1 MEALRPSTLWGTVS
15 RMNAMDD
22 ALITSTSIAGGTL
35 TGVTQM
41 LVSLSPWLQMPI
53 VVVVAGI
60 VAAVLATVIV
70 RGLNFVVAA
79 WLSLR
84 GSARGKP
91 AAKAQD
97 SQSAAR

>member
-1 MEALRPSTLWGTVS
+1 
-15 RMNAMDD
+15 MNAMDD
-22 ALITSTSIAGGTL
+22 ALIASTSLAEGTL
-35 TGVTQM
+35 AGITQL

>member
-1 MEALRPSTLWGTVS
+1 
-15 RMNAMDD
+15 MNAMDD

-70 RGLNFVVAA
+70 RGLNFVLTA

-84 GSARGKP
+84 DNARDKP
-91 AAKAQD
+91 EAKAQD
-97 SQSAAR
+97 SQSTTQ

>member
-15 RMNAMDD
+15 RMNAMDE
-22 ALITSTSIAGGTL
+22 ALITSTSLAGGTL

-53 VVVVAGI
+53 VVVVAGV

-70 RGLNFVVAA
+70 RGLNFVLTA

-84 GSARGKP
+84 DNARDKP
-91 AAKAQD
+91 EAKAQD
-97 SQSAAR
+97 SQSTTQ

>member
-1 MEALRPSTLWGTVS
+1 
-15 RMNAMDD
+15 MNAMDD
-22 ALITSTSIAGGTL
+22 ALITSTSLAGGTL

-53 VVVVAGI
+53 VVVVAGV

-70 RGLNFVVAA
+70 RGLNFVLTA

-84 GSARGKP
+84 DNARDKP
-91 AAKAQD
+91 EAKAQD
-97 SQSAAR
+97 SQSTTQ

>member
-1 MEALRPSTLWGTVS
+1 MEASRPSTLWGPVS

-70 RGLNFVVAA
+70 RGLNFVLTA

-84 GSARGKP
+84 DNARDKP
-91 AAKAQD
+91 EAKAQD
-97 SQSAAR
+97 SQSTTQ

>member
-1 MEALRPSTLWGTVS
+1 MEASRPSTLWGPVS

-22 ALITSTSIAGGTL
+22 ALITSTLIAGGTL

-70 RGLNFVVAA
+70 RGLNFVLTA

-84 GSARGKP
+84 DNARDKP
-91 AAKAQD
+91 EAKAQD
-97 SQSAAR
+97 SQSTTQ

>member
-1 MEALRPSTLWGTVS
+1 
-15 RMNAMDD
+15 MDD
-22 ALITSTSIAGGTL
+22 ALITSTSLAGGTL

-53 VVVVAGI
+53 VVVVAGV

-70 RGLNFVVAA
+70 RGLNFVLTA

-84 GSARGKP
+84 DNARDKP
-91 AAKAQD
+91 EAKAQD
-97 SQSAAR
+97 SQSITQ

>member
-53 VVVVAGI
+53 VVVVAGV

-70 RGLNFVVAA
+70 RGLNFVVAV

-84 GSARGKP
+84 GNARGKLE
-91 AAKAQD
+91 AKAQG
-97 SQSAAR
+97 SQSATQ

>member
-1 MEALRPSTLWGTVS
+1 
-15 RMNAMDD
+15 MDD
-22 ALITSTSIAGGTL
+22 ALITSTSLAGGIL

-53 VVVVAGI
+53 VVVVAGV

-70 RGLNFVVAA
+70 RGLNFVLTA

-84 GSARGKP
+84 DNARDKP
-91 AAKAQD
+91 EAKAQD
-97 SQSAAR
+97 SQSTTQ

>member
-1 MEALRPSTLWGTVS
+1 
-15 RMNAMDD
+15 MDD
-22 ALITSTSIAGGTL
+22 ALITSTSLAGGTL

-53 VVVVAGI
+53 VVVVAGV

-70 RGLNFVVAA
+70 RGLNFVLTA

-84 GSARGKP
+84 DNARDKP
-91 AAKAQD
+91 EAKAQD
-97 SQSAAR
+97 SQSTTQ